1 MPVIVPFP
9 STPTPPPTATVTAPA
24 VRAIFT
30 FGATT
35 VTIPTLEAVTTSL
48 GLANSR
54 TDAAGAGSATL
65 TFRDDTRILDP
76 DNTSSSLYGHLT
88 PGGPTTVQVQAWN
101 GTVWVPLITGGI
113 QQIDTTYPGATL
125 NEVTVQIVD
134 AARDLIQHIPPA
146 STVYPMQQ
154 SGTRIAQMVT
164 SPARSSWG
172 WTTRA
177 LSGSSAIDFGQKVLK
192 PITTD
197 GTTSTWQY
205 ITDAA
210 AAEKGVIFFDQAGV
224 LTYQDQLHRYRS
236 SSPRYTFGD
245 APATEVWVDQNL
257 TYSLP
262 NDRVIADVAYNTG
275 DGITSGYGP
284 GGVFF
289 WPTTTS
295 TQTTAQVSATD
306 TQLADQMQGLSRARW
321 EYNHYSVNRRDAS
334 TVSINA
340 YGEWPSITGTA
351 RFGCAINAQLGDYVK
366 LNRRPAVGAIISKF
380 YWIDQIQHA
389 ISGGS
394 NPSWVTTFTL
404 AAADEIP
411 AVWQLG
417 TTKLT
422 DVTAPLPW

>member
-1 MPVIVPFP
+1 
-9 STPTPPPTATVTAPA
+9 
-24 VRAIFT
+24 
-30 FGATT
+30 
-35 VTIPTLEAVTTSL
+35 
-48 GLANSR
+48 
-54 TDAAGAGSATL
+54 
-65 TFRDDTRILDP
+65 
-76 DNTSSSLYGHLT
+76 
-88 PGGPTTVQVQAWN
+88 
-101 GTVWVPLITGGI
+101 
-113 QQIDTTYPGATL
+113 
-125 NEVTVQIVD
+125 
-134 AARDLIQHIPPA
+134 
-146 STVYPMQQ
+146 
-154 SGTRIAQMVT
+154 
-164 SPARSSWG
+164 
-172 WTTRA
+172 
-177 LSGSSAIDFGQKVLK
+177 
-192 PITTD
+192 
-197 GTTSTWQY
+197 
-205 ITDAA
+205 
-210 AAEKGVIFFDQAGV
+210 
-224 LTYQDQLHRYRS
+224 
-236 SSPRYTFGD
+236 
-245 APATEVWVDQNL
+245 VDQNL

-321 EYNHYSVNRRDAS
+321 EYNHYSVNRSDAS

-340 YGEWPSITGTA
+340 YGEWPSITGTS
-351 RFGCAINAQLGDYVK
+351 RFGCAINALLGDYVK

-411 AVWQLG
+411 PVWQLG